1 MNTEFNS
8 LSSLSS
14 FDAIMN
20 TEFNS
25 LSSLSSFD
33 AMMNTEFNSLSISS
47 TVNNA
52 IESNQ
57 MKKIIEEEI
66 KKRVMEKYET
76 SD

>member
-1 MNTEFNS
+1 
-8 LSSLSS
+8 
-14 FDAIMN
+14 MN

-47 TVNNA
+47 TVNNNNA

-57 MKKIIEEEI
+57 MKKMIEEEI
-66 KKRVMEKYET
+66 RKKLGVRYEYET

>member
-1 MNTEFNS
+1 MRK
-8 LSSLSS
+8 L
-14 FDAIMN
+14 DDMN

-47 TVNNA
+47 TVNNNNA

-57 MKKIIEEEI
+57 MKKMIEEEI
-66 KKRVMEKYET
+66 RKKLGVRYEYET

>member
-14 FDAIMN
+14 FN
-20 TEFNS
+20 
-25 LSSLSSFD
+25 
-33 AMMNTEFNSLSISS
+33 AMMNTEFNSLSSSS
-47 TVNNA
+47 TVNRFNNNA

-57 MKKIIEEEI
+57 MKKMIQDEI

-76 SD
+76 SY